1 MDPSR
6 PPSPALP
13 AVPHFIT
20 FNEKHVAFIANEQLV
35 TRNETT
41 EMFPAAFENLKTG
54 DILTL
59 TSMCDKVMWA
69 NGGSTLPQLNV

>member
-1 MDPSR
+1 M
-6 PPSPALP
+6 
-13 AVPHFIT
+13 
-20 FNEKHVAFIANEQLV
+20 AFIANEQLV

-69 NGGSTLPQLNV
+69 NGGSALPQLNV